1 MNIYFRSSA
10 SEVLMIYFAKI
21 GRSEI
26 ENIVELDFI
35 ETLLD
40 AGADINYEDAHGQ
53 TLMHEVTIFATIE
66 MKKIK
71 TFYARMA
78 VGTTGAAGPRK
89 AKKFQEGLPK
99 FTLIFLIASV
109 F

>member
-1 MNIYFRSSA
+1 
-10 SEVLMIYFAKI
+10 MIYFAKI

-53 TLMHEVTIFATIE
+53 TLMHEVTYILRYL
-66 MKKIK
+66 K
-71 TFYARMA
+71 
-78 VGTTGAAGPRK
+78 
-89 AKKFQEGLPK
+89 
-99 FTLIFLIASV
+99 
-109 F
+109 